1 MKNRSLIINDNDTL
15 YDILDE
21 ISEELNCSISKFLKK
36 DFVKFK
42 STKGLNYLFLTNK
55 EVPEIRNQ
63 ILIHKFPISIFKL
76 IERLNIEFLKLK
88 FNEQSEIK
96 VLKYVININSRE
108 MKLNELKL
116 KLTEKECDLIIY
128 LAKINKPVTIA
139 ELQASVWDHHSK
151 LESHTVE
158 THIYRLRQKISNM
171 YNDSN
176 FILSKKDGYQIK

>member
-1 MKNRSLIINDNDTL
+1 MNNQTLLI
-15 YDILDE
+15 YD
-21 ISEELNCSISKFLKK
+21 F
-36 DFVKFK
+36 
-42 STKGLNYLFLTNK
+42 NYLF
-55 EVPEIRNQ
+55 Q
-63 ILIHKFPISIFKL
+63 ILEELQKEINLNIINIPKKDLLKFHVDSDVNQLLLTKKKIPNIKNQYVLDDFPIKLIKL
-76 IERLNIEFLKLK
+76 IEKINLKLLKLK